1 MALRSSERALNRVT
15 RRELKQNKWR
25 RELKLAASF
34 LFGPCRNSSLF
45 PLTFL
50 FYSVAVVDKF
60 LISGGRPLKGSVA
73 ISGAKNSAL
82 PCMAAALLTAETVT
96 LHNLPYA
103 RDIITQRRLLEDLGA
118 TVLTPEL
125 RTHKINA
132 AHIEVFE
139 APYELVKTMRASV
152 LALGPLLAR
161 FGKAKVSLPGGCA
174 IGTRPIDL
182 HLKGFEQLG
191 AQVRLEGGNVVA
203 RAPEDGRLIGATINF
218 DKVTVTGT
226 ENLMMAATLARGTT
240 VINNAACEPEIS
252 DLCELLNRMG
262 ARIRGG
268 GTSTI
273 EIEGVE
279 MLGGAQHTIIPD
291 RIETGTFIVAAAIT
305 DGELIIKDCQPEH
318 LASVINQLR
327 DVGVEIEELNQS
339 TLRVKRSGRLI
350 AKDMT
355 TAPHPNFPTDMQAQ
369 YMALMTQAEG
379 ESVITETVFENRFMH
394 ASELQRMGA
403 KIHLDGRIAH
413 ISGPTQLTGAPVL
426 ASDLRASASLVL
438 AGLVAQGETVIERV
452 YHIDRG
458 YERIETKL
466 RAVGANI
473 QRVRESVT
481 APLSEAAPSD
491 AAIMAS

>member
-1 MALRSSERALNRVT
+1 
-15 RRELKQNKWR
+15 
-25 RELKLAASF
+25 
-34 LFGPCRNSSLF
+34 
-45 PLTFL
+45 
-50 FYSVAVVDKF
+50 VDKF
-60 LISGGRPLKGSVA
+60 LISGGQALKGSVA

-82 PCMAAALLTAETVT
+82 PCMAAALLTGETVT

-191 AQVRLEGGNVVA
+191 AEVRLEGGNVVA
-203 RAPEDGRLIGATINF
+203 RAPQDGRLIGATISF

-226 ENLMMAATLARGTT
+226 ENLMMAATLARGKT
-240 VINNAACEPEIS
+240 VIHNAACEPEIS

-268 GTSTI
+268 GTSTL

-279 MLGGAQHTIIPD
+279 ALGGAQHTIIPD

-318 LASVINQLR
+318 LVSVINQLR
-327 DVGVEIEELNQS
+327 EVGVEIEELNQS
-339 TLRVKRSGRLI
+339 TLRVTRGKTLK
-350 AKDMT
+350 AKDVT
-355 TAPHPNFPTDMQAQ
+355 TEPHPKFPTDMQAQ
-369 YMALMTQAEG
+369 YMALMTQVEG
-379 ESVITETVFENRFMH
+379 EAVITETVFENRFMH

-403 KIHLDGRIAH
+403 HIHLNGRIAS
-413 ISGPTQLTGAPVL
+413 IKGPTQLTGAPVL

-438 AGLVAQGETVIERV
+438 AGLVAQGETIIERV

-481 APLSEAAPSD
+481 APLSEDTPTD
-491 AAIMAS
+491 AAAMAS